1 MKRRVLALLLCAAL
15 LAVPLGSASAET
27 RLTFLSVNDLIP
39 PELIN
44 TAVSWGGRIYVPW
57 QVFANYGLGIGYNYY
72 GAAQTAYLY
81 SYDLQL
87 FFELNTGRCFDGED
101 NSYSIP
107 AIYSG
112 GAVYLPLRMVCSF
125 FGLRLSTIGG
135 SEYGDIL
142 RVSSEAVLS
151 DEELLRAAQNFMRRY
166 YLLYNAPEPSPSPSP
181 TPTAAPPPVTP
192 VPPSPSA
199 TPSPAPVPTPA
210 PSPTPSPAVPPPSPT
225 PLSHAGD
232 LLTLSFTGLPDAA
245 MLDALAAAGV
255 RSCFFL
261 TAAELGRDPELLRR
275 MAGEGHSFGVR
286 AAGDPAAD
294 WAAAAPLLFETT
306 RTLTLLLD
314 AGTNIAEA
322 TAFAEAEGLVL
333 CPADRATAADTAG
346 AEWLAVSW
354 LEAPGHALRLRL
366 DCASLDGPALARV
379 LQRVRELNYTVL
391 RPRETGG

>member
-15 LAVPLGSASAET
+15 LAVPLGSARAET

-57 QVFANYGLGIGYNYY
+57 QVFANYGLGIGYNFY

-142 RVSSEAVLS
+142 RVSGDAVLS

-166 YLLYNAPEPSPSPSP
+166 YLLYNAPEP
-181 TPTAAPPPVTP
+181 
-192 VPPSPSA
+192 
-199 TPSPAPVPTPA
+199 TPSPAPTAVPTGSPVPSA
-210 PSPTPSPAVPPPSPT
+210 SPTPGLQPSPAVPTPSPT
-225 PLSHAGD
+225 PPPESHAGD
-232 LLTLSFTGLPDAA
+232 RLTLSFTGLPDAA
-245 MLDALAAAGV
+245 MLDALAAAGLQ
-255 RSCFFL
+255 SCFFL
-261 TAAELGRDPELLRR
+261 TAAEVRRDPELLRR
-275 MAGEGHSFGVR
+275 MAGEGHSIGVLCT
-286 AAGDPAAD
+286 GDPAAD
-294 WAAAAPLLFETT
+294 WAEAAPLLFEVT
-306 RTLTLLLD
+306 RTLTLLLA
-314 AGTNIAEA
+314 AGTDAAEA
-322 TAFAEAEGLVL
+322 AAFAEAEGLVL
-333 CPADRATAADTAG
+333 CPADRATAVDTAG
-346 AEWLAVSW
+346 AEWLALSW

-391 RPRETGG
+391 RPRETAG

>member
-15 LAVPLGSASAET
+15 LALPAVTAGAET
-27 RLTFLSVNDLIP
+27 RLSFLSVNDLIP

-44 TAVSWGGRIYVPW
+44 AAVSWGGRVYVPW
-57 QVFANYGLGIGYNYY
+57 QVFANYGLGIGYSFF
-72 GAAQTAYLY
+72 GAAQTAFLY
-81 SYDLQL
+81 DDELQL
-87 FFELNTGRCFDGED
+87 FFELNTGRCFDGDD
-101 NSYSIP
+101 NYYSVP

-125 FGLRLSTIGG
+125 FGLRLSTVGG

-166 YLLYNAPEPSPSPSP
+166 YLLYNTPE
-181 TPTAAPPPVTP
+181 T
-192 VPPSPSA
+192 
-199 TPSPAPVPTPA
+199 TPSPAPTAPPTGSPPPSASPAPTPQPSPTVPT
-210 PSPTPSPAVPPPSPT
+210 PSPTPSPT
-225 PLSHAGD
+225 PESHAGD
-232 LLTLSFTGLPDAA
+232 LLTLSFTGLPDEA

-261 TAAELGRDPELLRR
+261 TAAQLRRAPELLRR

-286 AAGDPAAD
+286 CAADPAAD
-294 WAAAAPLLFETT
+294 WAEAAPLLFETT
-306 RTLTLLLD
+306 RTLTLLLA
-314 AGTNIAEA
+314 AGTDASQA
-322 TAFAEAEGLVL
+322 AAFAEVEGLVL

-346 AEWLAVSW
+346 AEWLILSW
-354 LEAPGHALRLRL
+354 LEAPGRGLRLRL

-379 LQRVRELNYTVL
+379 LERVRELNYTVL
-391 RPRETGG
+391 RPRETTG